1 MQRCLR
7 PCRPNRC
14 SASVGHLDTAQAQV
28 VGEIHHGREGGGT
41 LPRAWPAGGRGPP
54 RSAARLRLRV
64 PLKGLILEIR
74 PALRERREL
83 LFMNMGVTRPP

>member
-28 VGEIHHGREGGGT
+28 VGELHHGREGGGT
-41 LPRAWPAGGRGPP
+41 HLGRG
-54 RSAARLRLRV
+54 RQAAAVL
-64 PLKGLILEIR
+64 LEVQH
-74 PALRERREL
+74 
-83 LFMNMGVTRPP
+83 GCD